1 MDWGKSRVR
10 VQGFESTNFYFLADK
25 YLAENFY
32 ANLLLIIVENVCT
45 QICIFKHPRFQYKH
59 NFMKLTSFSGAKNK
73 GNQAKLL
80 TDSESTTKINV
91 WSGWAL
97 FLILLTFGS
106 GFQTMTKQ
114 NNEQFQKLQKQDA
127 HITIMAVFRH
137 FKQMYL
143 FYTFQK
149 QSAGYVS

>member
-1 MDWGKSRVR
+1 
-10 VQGFESTNFYFLADK
+10 
-25 YLAENFY
+25 
-32 ANLLLIIVENVCT
+32 
-45 QICIFKHPRFQYKH
+45 
-59 NFMKLTSFSGAKNK
+59 MKLTIFSGAKNK

-80 TDSESTTKINV
+80 TDSENTTKINV

-127 HITIMAVFRH
+127 HITIMAVFQA
-137 FKQMYL
+137 FQTGISVLYL
-143 FYTFQK
+143 SKAVGRICFVKKAFLEISQNSQVNTCARVCFLKRRIQRRCFSVNFAKFLRTPFLTEHLRCLLLTFQ
-149 QSAGYVS
+149 